1 MAAMAMAPRQQTLSL
16 HDMLRDMAAQEH
28 LLLMGNQGVGCS
40 VELMT
45 YDWVDLEDSC
55 SHTLGVLQIIILS
68 GFIFVI
74 FVAIL
79 FAIVFSDVMFLLS
92 SSCFF
97 GMCFAQFGSYL
108 SKKGVF
114 FMFLPPNVGNMMK
127 HGEISMFF
135 LRMIHQ
141 ISHFSFIFDNL

>member
-68 GFIFVI
+68 GFYFCHFRCHFVCH
-74 FVAIL
+74 
-79 FAIVFSDVMFLLS
+79 
-92 SSCFF
+92 CFF
-97 GMCFAQFGSYL
+97 RCH
-108 SKKGVF
+108 VF
-114 FMFLPPNVGNMMK
+114 VVVFW
-127 HGEISMFF
+127 FF
-135 LRMIHQ
+135 WYVFRSIW
-141 ISHFSFIFDNL
+141 